1 MSDILIQNP
10 IGKSDHLTISFTF
23 QGHSKSNST
32 NLKRDY
38 NKADYKSMKAM
49 LNINWEELLKNKCV
63 KEQWTLLS
71 SKINE
76 AIEKYV
82 PIKNLSNNFSS
93 KGNVPVSHEL
103 KRLIRRKEKLWKKF
117 RISGDRPAHE
127 DYKKVRNQVRRHSRK
142 AVKLK
147 EKDIAMSAKENPKKF
162 GSYIKSKSKTKTSIA
177 DLYTN
182 ESKTTLT
189 DSDEAKANVLGNFFS
204 SVFTIEPDDLLP
216 ELNLKDVPVINEIE
230 INLDIVKKKL
240 DALLINKSSGPD
252 GLSARVLK
260 EMSDVI
266 AMPVYILFKNS
277 LQTGTIPQMWK
288 TANITAIYKKGD
300 KKFAGNYRPV
310 SLTCTM
316 CKLLEKTIRESMVNH
331 MKKYN
336 LFSDKQYGFIS
347 GRSTVLQLLAV
358 LESWTQS
365 LDVRNDIDV
374 AYCDYM
380 KAFDKVSHRRLI
392 HKLKMYRFG
401 EAFQNWIGDF
411 LAGRKQKVIV
421 NGKES
426 TWGTVTSGIPQG
438 SVLGPILFVLFINDL
453 PEHLPNSSKLYLYA
467 DDTKIFRE
475 IKDDLDREKLQ
486 EDIYSMYEW
495 SERWLLRFHPDKCK
509 TMHIGN
515 NNSEPMSYKLKP
527 DISGMDITT
536 SEKDVGVIIDNK
548 LSFDLHI
555 AEKVNKA
562 NSVAGAIRRSFEYLD
577 KDSFKQLYTALVR
590 PHLEYAN
597 AVWNPYKKKDITT
610 LENVQR
616 RATKMVPGLGDKSYV
631 DRLRDLKLPTLTYRR
646 IRGDMIE
653 VFKLVNDMYFDCT
666 NLFTFRDQSESVT
679 RRNKKLFKHR
689 ARLDVRK
696 YSFRNRVVDL
706 WNSLPD
712 SVISAETVFCF
723 ETRLDNYWK
732 DQDILYEYEIS

>member
-1 MSDILIQNP
+1 
-10 IGKSDHLTISFTF
+10 
-23 QGHSKSNST
+23 
-32 NLKRDY
+32 
-38 NKADYKSMKAM
+38 
-49 LNINWEELLKNKCV
+49 
-63 KEQWTLLS
+63 
-71 SKINE
+71 
-76 AIEKYV
+76 
-82 PIKNLSNNFSS
+82 
-93 KGNVPVSHEL
+93 
-103 KRLIRRKEKLWKKF
+103 
-117 RISGDRPAHE
+117 
-127 DYKKVRNQVRRHSRK
+127 
-142 AVKLK
+142 
-147 EKDIAMSAKENPKKF
+147 MSAKENPKKF
-162 GSYIKSKSKTKTSIA
+162 WSYVKSKSKTKTSIA

-182 ESKTTLT
+182 ESKTTVT
-189 DSDEAKANVLGNFFS
+189 DSDEAKANVLGKFFS
-204 SVFTIEPDDLLP
+204 SVFTIEPEDLLP

-277 LQTGTIPQMWK
+277 LQTGTIPKIWK

-310 SLTCTM
+310 SLTCIM
-316 CKLLEKTIRESMVNH
+316 CKLLEKIIRESMVNH
-331 MKKYN
+331 MKKCN

-365 LDVRNDIDV
+365 LDIGNDIDV

-380 KAFDKVSHRRLI
+380 KAFDKVAHRRLI

-401 EAFQNWIGDF
+401 EVFQNWIGDF

-438 SVLGPILFVLFINDL
+438 SVLGPILFILFINDL
-453 PEHLPNSSKLYLYA
+453 PEHLPNNSNLYLYA

-562 NSVAGAIRRSFEYLD
+562 NSVAGAIRRSFGYLD
-577 KDSFKQLYTALVR
+577 KDTFKKLYTALVK

-616 RATKMVPGLGDKSYV
+616 RATKMVPGLGDKSYE
-631 DRLRDLKLPTLTYRR
+631 DRLRELKLPTLNYRR
-646 IRGDMIE
+646 IRVDMIE
-653 VFKLVNDMYFDCT
+653 VFKLVNGMYYFDCT
-666 NLFTFRDQSESVT
+666 NLFTFRDQSERVT
-679 RRNKKLFKHR
+679 RGNKKKLFKHR

-696 YSFRNRVVDL
+696 YSFSNRVVNL

-712 SVISAETVFCF
+712 SVISASAETVFCF
-723 ETRLDNYWK
+723 ETRLDNHWK
-732 DQDILYEYEIS
+732 DQDILYEYESKLNFKLQGNSQDEELVL

>member
-1 MSDILIQNP
+1 MNA
-10 IGKSDHLTISFTF
+10 F
-23 QGHSKSNST
+23 
-32 NLKRDY
+32 
-38 NKADYKSMKAM
+38 
-49 LNINWEELLKNKCV
+49 
-63 KEQWTLLS
+63 
-71 SKINE
+71 
-76 AIEKYV
+76 
-82 PIKNLSNNFSS
+82 
-93 KGNVPVSHEL
+93 
-103 KRLIRRKEKLWKKF
+103 
-117 RISGDRPAHE
+117 
-127 DYKKVRNQVRRHSRK
+127 
-142 AVKLK
+142 
-147 EKDIAMSAKENPKKF
+147 
-162 GSYIKSKSKTKTSIA
+162 
-177 DLYTN
+177 
-182 ESKTTLT
+182 
-189 DSDEAKANVLGNFFS
+189 
-204 SVFTIEPDDLLP
+204 VF
-216 ELNLKDVPVINEIE
+216 
-230 INLDIVKKKL
+230 
-240 DALLINKSSGPD
+240 
-252 GLSARVLK
+252 
-260 EMSDVI
+260 
-266 AMPVYILFKNS
+266 
-277 LQTGTIPQMWK
+277 
-288 TANITAIYKKGD
+288 
-300 KKFAGNYRPV
+300 
-310 SLTCTM
+310 
-316 CKLLEKTIRESMVNH
+316 
-331 MKKYN
+331 
-336 LFSDKQYGFIS
+336 GFIS

-365 LDVRNDIDV
+365 LDIGNDIDM

-380 KAFDKVSHRRLI
+380 KAFDKVAHWRLI

-401 EAFQNWIGDF
+401 EVFQNWIGDF
-411 LAGRKQKVIV
+411 LAERKQKVIV

-438 SVLGPILFVLFINDL
+438 SVLGTIRFVLFINDL
-453 PEHLPNSSKLYLYA
+453 PEHLPNNSNLYLYA
-467 DDTKIFRE
+467 DDTKVFRE

-527 DISGMDITT
+527 DILGMDITT

-577 KDSFKQLYTALVR
+577 KDTFKKLYTALVR

-616 RATKMVPGLGDKSYV
+616 RATKMVPGLGDKSYE
-631 DRLRDLKLPTLTYRR
+631 DRFRELKLPTLTYRR

-653 VFKLVNDMYFDCT
+653 VFKLVNDMYYFDCT
-666 NLFTFRDQSESVT
+666 NLFTFRDQSERVT
-679 RRNKKLFKHR
+679 RGNKKKLFKHR

-696 YSFRNRVVDL
+696 YSFSNRVVNL

-723 ETRLDNYWK
+723 ETRLDNHWK
-732 DQDILYEYEIS
+732 DQDILYEYESKLSFKLQGNSQDEELVL